1 MESAV
6 EPINAERAASNAASL
21 AARPAE
27 PVGQPPAQ
35 AASFLGFSVSTWIKV
50 GVLTILF
57 GWLYWDNLVRLWAKT
72 NFFTGDRNWFHAM
85 TIPLVGLYYLFL
97 RRDEL
102 TASPVT
108 PVIGDRFTRSRFTSA
123 GIGIALGACGY
134 FASPFLA
141 KVLVMATGLGSGD
154 ASIVS
159 LLASMGQAM
168 SFGLLLLSGLAIVFD
183 WGLAC
188 LLGGLALSAWG
199 IYPGQNDFVW
209 DTGMIL
215 TLFGVVLTLTGW
227 RIMRI
232 AWFPIAFLICAL
244 PWPPLVYSAIA
255 MPLQRLA
262 AKASVG
268 ILNLCGVDASYAG
281 TKIFL
286 PVFNEYGVRLID
298 QDRPLNVAEACAG
311 LVSLMS
317 FISIAAAI
325 AFLSSRPL
333 WQKLV
338 ITASAVPIAIACNV
352 LRVTGVGTLDMYAGR
367 EWSEGFAHQFAGM
380 VLLLPA
386 FFLIMLVCWAVD
398 QLFVEEADLPLP
410 GDAR

>member
-1 MESAV
+1 MQSVADHIPTER
-6 EPINAERAASNAASL
+6 PISDAPD
-21 AARPAE
+21 ARPT
-27 PVGQPPAQ
+27 PATGG
-35 AASFLGFSVSTWIKV
+35 APSAFSEALHSPWLKV
-50 GVLTILF
+50 GVLAVVF
-57 GWLYWDNLVRLWAKT
+57 GWLFLDNLTRLWAKT
-72 NFFTGDRNWFHAM
+72 NLISGDRNWYHAM

-97 RRDEL
+97 HREEL
-102 TASPVT
+102 LALPVE
-108 PVIGDRFTRSRFTSA
+108 PVLGDRFSRSRFVSVAIAA
-123 GIGIALGACGY
+123 GLAGAGYLIAPWLIPG
-134 FASPFLA
+134 
-141 KVLVMATGLGSGD
+141 LVSLTGLGSGD

-159 LLASMGQAM
+159 LGTAIARYLCL
-168 SFGLLLLSGLAIVFD
+168 GLMLLSGLALVLD
-183 WGLAC
+183 WGFAC
-188 LLGGLALSAWG
+188 LLGGLALSAYG

-209 DTGMIL
+209 DGGMVL
-215 TLFGVVLTLTGW
+215 TLFGAVLTLTGW

-232 AWFPIAFLICAL
+232 VWFPIAFLVCAI
-244 PWPPLVYSAIA
+244 PWPPLIYSAMA

-286 PVFNEYGVRLID
+286 PLYNEFGVRMG
-298 QDRPLNVAEACAG
+298 DRPLNVAEACAG

-352 LRVTGVGTLDMYAGR
+352 LRVAGVGILDLYAGR

-398 QLFVEEADLPLP
+398 QVFVEEADDQPTP
-410 GDAR
+410 AGGGE